1 MSFARGLTGFVL
13 LVLSLAGGIAARAVA
28 EPHRGPVP
36 ATATCDRYLALART
50 CQPRERDLTGR
61 VFCPGYWCEAPSS
74 RGARCVVRLYVRSW
88 DPPPPTHTIEV
99 WWSLWSDADRRRYY
113 IYDGTHNVLVN
124 TTREFTFCD
133 LSCGLRLEGLVW
145 RDLQTWSRPEWERV
159 DADVVESPC
168 VDCREPTPTLSPRS
182 LTPPSPR
189 GCQWRAWLPVT
200 VSGRP

>member
-1 MSFARGLTGFVL
+1 MSFGRRLIGIMV
-13 LVLSLAGGIAARAVA
+13 VLSLASGMAAGAMTEPNGGAMATVA
-28 EPHRGPVP
+28 D
-36 ATATCDRYLALART
+36 CDRYRDLAT
-50 CQPRERDLTGR
+50 SCQPRETDITGR
-61 VFCPGYWCEAPSS
+61 IWCPSYWCEAPSS
-74 RGARCVVRLYVRSW
+74 RGARCVAKLFVRSQYTVL
-88 DPPPPTHTIEV
+88 PIHTIEV
-99 WWSLWSDADRRRYY
+99 WWSLWSDAEQRRYY

-168 VDCREPTPTLSPRS
+168 VDCREPTPTTSPLS

-189 GCQWRAWLPVT
+189 GCQWRAWLPFT
-200 VSGRP
+200 MGGRP